1 MTSLSDTLTV
11 GLVLMLLFGSIA
23 LYLYTRIQQAEQKI
37 SLLES
42 ILLDL
47 KMSSEIQSYS
57 ELPASN
63 KEETVEQNNNTYK
76 PFNEEINNTET
87 IEEDDIDNTMIDSS
101 DIAEYKSIISNA
113 VSTPDLSNDID
124 LHSSQ
129 NANSSQNALFKSSEV
144 LHSEIGLNN
153 GDISKSST
161 NNYETM
167 TLKELQTLAKSRG
180 IIGVGSMKKGS
191 IIEAIKTSDRTPI
204 EPGSTMISSFLETS
218 SPFPVSD
225 ESQ

>member
-180 IIGVGSMKKGS
+180 ILGVGSMKKGS

>member
-76 PFNEEINNTET
+76 PFNEEINNIET

-180 IIGVGSMKKGS
+180 ILGVGSMKKGS